1 MAAFGA
7 LGAIGGSIGAPIAA
21 HFAQKRAFKY
31 AKNILKNKHQWEV
44 ADLIAAGLN
53 PILGYTKGG
62 GGIIGPGSSPGVG
75 GGGNLGTTAL
85 SAMKLRSEL
94 DLLQTSADRQRAES
108 ALALSRSGLAKEQ
121 AKKVELE
128 VKEFKPTVGGLG
140 RRLFNEFNTEK
151 FIKNVGGIPDWIL
164 QRLRNAASRGP

>member
-1 MAAFGA
+1 MAGFGA
-7 LGAIGGSIGAPIAA
+7 IGAIGGAIGAPIAA

-31 AKNILKNKHQWEV
+31 AKKILKNKHQWEV

-53 PILGYTKGG
+53 PILGYVGKGGG

-75 GGGNLGTTAL
+75 GGGALGATAL

-94 DLLQTSADRQRAES
+94 DLLKSTTTRQQAEA

-121 AKKVELE
+121 ARKVELE
-128 VKEFKPTVGGLG
+128 VTEFKPTAGGVARRFIESDAAKNFLNVVG
-140 RRLFNEFNTEK
+140 K
-151 FIKNVGGIPDWIL
+151 VPDWI
-164 QRLRNAASRGP
+164 RERVMNAAQR